1 MEELCRFTSGQPV
14 VLVDLERKGR
24 LAEFVEK
31 VIPRMS
37 SALVKESGRIQCMIY
52 EVFLRRN
59 CQPTFQM
66 KEEVDGEQILMFS

>member
-1 MEELCRFTSGQPV
+1 MEELCRLTSSQPV

-37 SALVKESGRIQCMIY
+37 SALVKETGRIQCMIY
-52 EVFLRRN
+52 EAFLRRS
-59 CQPTFQM
+59 CQLTSQI
-66 KEEVDGEQILMFS
+66 KEEVSGETIVMFC